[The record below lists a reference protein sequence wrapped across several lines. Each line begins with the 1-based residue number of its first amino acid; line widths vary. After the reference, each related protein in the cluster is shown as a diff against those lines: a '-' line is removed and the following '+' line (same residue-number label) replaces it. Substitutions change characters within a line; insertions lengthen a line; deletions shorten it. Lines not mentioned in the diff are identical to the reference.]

1 MYVDDKIVQYA
12 DALCTA
18 CELGPGHAAKL
29 IDAAKQVAT
38 AQQRSWVSPHD
49 IKTALR
55 TYPHGKPDAVITHA
69 LDYTEVP

>member
-12 DALCTA
+12 KDLCTA
-18 CELGPGHAAKL
+18 SELGPDHAAKL

-38 AQQRSWVSPHD
+38 AQQRSWVTPHD
-49 IKTALR
+49 VKTAFR
-55 TYPHGKPDAVITHA
+55 TYPHGKPEAVIAHA